1 MHCLV
6 LAVVTSCLLVTTATS
21 AVSELDLW
29 AVCGVFGAFLMQLN
43 LTNNLI
49 GFLGN

>member
-6 LAVVTSCLLVTTATS
+6 LAVVTSCLIGPTS